1 MTRKVLLFDLD
12 GTLLKSDKTISNNT
26 LEVIQK
32 CKQLNYFIGVSI
44 SRSENNCVKIISEIK
59 PTITTL

>member
-32 CKQLNYFIGVSI
+32 CKQLNYFIGVST
-44 SRSENNCVKIISEIK
+44 SRSEKIALK
-59 PTITTL
+59 